1 MSRDPGLYLED
12 IHLSCQKIMRYT
24 IGMAF
29 DSFCKDDRT
38 YDAVIRNL
46 EIIGEAAKNIPS
58 ELQSCYPSIEWRA
71 IGALRNIMAHEYF
84 GIKNEIV
91 WDIVQNK
98 VPVLLEQ
105 INIILNELD
114 KSS

>member
-1 MSRDPGLYLED
+1 MDRETTLRILKAHRTNLED

-58 ELQSCYPSIEWRA
+58 ELQSCYPS
-71 IGALRNIMAHEYF
+71 
-84 GIKNEIV
+84 
-91 WDIVQNK
+91 
-98 VPVLLEQ
+98 
-105 INIILNELD
+105 
-114 KSS
+114 